1 MCCQMTPIQNV
12 PIPSV
17 QKTVTVMQTASVVG
31 TIAVAWSA
39 LPQVR
44 LTSLINGAINKIT
57 MSKCILHYS
66 AQCISGGFGSDT
78 AMSGEAKRGLGRN

>member
-12 PIPSV
+12 PIPNV
-17 QKTVTVMQTASVVG
+17 QKTVIVMQTASAVG

-39 LPQVR
+39 PPQVR

-57 MSKCILHYS
+57 MSKCILH
-66 AQCISGGFGSDT
+66 
-78 AMSGEAKRGLGRN
+78 